1 MIRLFRFLLVISF
14 IWTVSAAF
22 TWAQDDDRW
31 RSDRRGSRD
40 SRDES
45 GPRQG
50 GPKMGGG
57 GGGGGVALAVEGK
70 FVFVVSGGTLYKI
83 DSESLKI
90 LGSVQLGSR
99 SMGERRGG
107 RPDSRRDE
115 GEEDMERGERR
126 RDSNED
132 ERPRRRWDRDKDEDE

>member
-1 MIRLFRFLLVISF
+1 
-14 IWTVSAAF
+14 
-22 TWAQDDDRW
+22 
-31 RSDRRGSRD
+31 
-40 SRDES
+40 
-45 GPRQG
+45 
-50 GPKMGGG
+50 MGGG

-115 GEEDMERGERR
+115 RDEGDRR
-126 RDSNED
+126 RESWGRDEEEE
-132 ERPRRRWDRDKDEDE
+132 ERPRRRWDRDKDE